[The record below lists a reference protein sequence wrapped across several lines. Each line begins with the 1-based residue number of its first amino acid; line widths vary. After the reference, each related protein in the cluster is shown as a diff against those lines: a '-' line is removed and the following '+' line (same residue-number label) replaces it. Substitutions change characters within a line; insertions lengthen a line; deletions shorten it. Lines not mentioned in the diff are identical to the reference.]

1 LLTIVHRSALNR
13 LRSIKRR
20 RAVPIE
26 PERDRAGEYG
36 AAHAAASRQLER
48 SELRSS
54 LMNALNQLSPVQ
66 REVVLLADL
75 EDWSHADIAAKTGLS
90 VTMSRRHLSDARRKL
105 RGLLASLGLSS
116 PEHS

>member
-1 LLTIVHRSALNR
+1 
-13 LRSIKRR
+13 
-20 RAVPIE
+20 
-26 PERDRAGEYG
+26 
-36 AAHAAASRQLER
+36 
-48 SELRSS
+48 
-54 LMNALNQLSPVQ
+54 MNALNQLSPVQ
-66 REVVLLADL
+66 REVGLLADL